1 MNGSLIKMRSFFLFI
16 LLLFTGSVYSQFI
29 EIKGVV
35 VDSVT
40 LQPVAYA
47 NVGVS
52 KLGLGT
58 ITNQQGSFKLRLPSG
73 ALKQTAQIQILGYQ
87 TYTFPIVK
95 NQQSRTYK
103 LVPLPTE
110 LSEAVVFPRDT
121 LLNLLRLAY
130 WAIPKN
136 YPTQPIM
143 QTGFYREV
151 QKANDTLYLN
161 FIEAILDVYKGSYEH
176 PSGLGQIRVV
186 KSRKN
191 IFPGLDTINNVR
203 FYGGPHFPNDL
214 DLVFKRKGYINP
226 KHFKDYNYWL
236 TEQKQIDS
244 GKVYCIEFKDKN
256 DSIFGT
262 IYLDK
267 KTLAYT
273 GFEVFKKKEEQ
284 SFRNNFKFI
293 DKQYKVGYQ
302 EMNGKW
308 YLSYIIFDA
317 KGLNEGLNRKVS
329 LHNEYLT
336 TSTKTDSVQ
345 LIPFNQEF
353 AAMDIISIKADD
365 YSQTSWTDFN
375 ILEQDSVLE
384 AQDSYTIDQSR
395 KILEKKEAVQKS
407 WRDVAYKILSRVS
420 SDIGLGYQTVQNQ
433 GGVYD
438 ISYQDDKSN
447 SLKANKTIKSS
458 SNSLSL
464 YIKIAYH
471 FQKRWGA
478 YYASNNS
485 LNSSQ
490 AYENHDFG
498 LQYCTPIFTNSRKWF
513 AEMGVAYS
521 DTRYNL
527 ELGNAEK
534 SAGSVSI
541 DGKTFDADKIEVQW
555 GSHLMGLKPSLSIQY
570 KIGRMTYLFAN
581 ASTLFEVSSDDQI
594 SFKEKSGF
602 FLTRKTERL
611 PMDDSK
617 LQLSIDDVPTVDSQI
632 KYQPYQFNFGLSFR
646 F

>member
-1 MNGSLIKMRSFFLFI
+1 MRLFFLFI

-29 EIKGVV
+29 EIKGVI

-95 NQQSRTYK
+95 NQQYRTYK

-136 YPTQPIM
+136 YPTQPTL

-191 IFPGLDTINNVR
+191 IFPGLDTINNAR
-203 FYGGPHFPNDL
+203 FYGGPFAMIDE
-214 DLVFKRKGYINP
+214 DCVFNRKDYINP
-226 KHFKDYNYWL
+226 KHFKEYHYWL
-236 TEQKQIDS
+236 TEQKQMGNS
-244 GKVYCIEFKDKN
+244 KVYCIEFKEKN

-262 IYLDK
+262 IFLDK
-267 KTLAYT
+267 NTLAYV
-273 GFEVFKKKEEQ
+273 GVDVHSNKERK
-284 SFRNNFKFI
+284 SILNTIRILGWHYNA
-293 DKQYKVGYQ
+293 GYHQ
-302 EMNGKW
+302 LNGKW
-308 YLSYIIFDA
+308 FLSFIIEDETVYNTQFN
-317 KGLNEGLNRKVS
+317 NEIDLQVEYVS
-329 LHNEYLT
+329 TAL
-336 TSTKTDSVQ
+336 KTDSVQ
-345 LIPFNQEF
+345 PIPFNQEF
-353 AAMDIISIKADD
+353 AYLDIISIKADD
-365 YSQTSWTDFN
+365 YLQTDWTDYN
-375 ILEQDSVLE
+375 ILEKDSVLATQSNFSADE
-384 AQDSYTIDQSR
+384 SR
-395 KILEKKEAVQKS
+395 KLLENKVEVKKSPFDNFFKHM
-407 WRDVAYKILSRVS
+407 SRVS
-420 SDIGLGYQTVQNQ
+420 YDFGVGYQPIQKME
-433 GGVYD
+433 GVYRVN
-438 ISYQDDKSN
+438 YQDAKAS
-447 SLKANKTIKSS
+447 SLNAVQSFSS
-458 SNSLSL
+458 STYSLFL
-464 YIKIAYH
+464 YGKLAYH

-478 YYASNNS
+478 YISSTSALDFSN
-485 LNSSQ
+485 
-490 AYENHDFG
+490 AVEFFDFG
-498 LQYCTPIFTNSRKWF
+498 IQYRTPIFTNSRKWF

-521 DTRYNL
+521 NTRYNL

-534 SAGSVSI
+534 SGSSVSI
-541 DGKTFDADKIEVQW
+541 DGRTFDADKIEVQW

-570 KIGRMTYLFAN
+570 KIGKTTYLFAN
-581 ASTLFEVSSDDQI
+581 ASTLFEFSSEDQI
-594 SFKEKSGF
+594 TFKEKSGF

-611 PMDDSK
+611 PMDDSH
-617 LQLSIDDVPTVDSQI
+617 LQLSIDDVPTVESQI

>member
-1 MNGSLIKMRSFFLFI
+1 MRSIFVFF

-35 VDSVT
+35 IDSIT

-58 ITNQQGSFKLRLPSG
+58 ITNQQGNFKLRLPANSVK
-73 ALKQTAQIQILGYQ
+73 LTAEIQILGYQ

-95 NQQSRTYK
+95 NQQYRTYK

-121 LLNLLRLAY
+121 LLNMLRLAY

-143 QTGFYREV
+143 QTGFYRAV

-161 FIEAILDVYKGSYEH
+161 FIEAILDVYKGSYKH
-176 PSGLGQIRVV
+176 PSSLGQIRLV

-226 KHFKDYNYWL
+226 KHFKDYYYWL
-236 TEQKQIDS
+236 TEQKQMGS

-284 SFRNNFKFI
+284 SSRNNFKFI
-293 DKQYKVGYQ
+293 DKHYKVGYQ

-308 YLSYIIFDA
+308 YLSYIIHEA
-317 KGLNEGLNRKVS
+317 TGLNIGLNRKVS

-345 LIPFNQEF
+345 PIPFNQEF

-375 ILEQDSVLE
+375 ILEQDSVLA
-384 AQDSYTIDQSR
+384 AQDSYSIDQSR

-407 WRDVAYKILSRVS
+407 WRDVTYTILSRIS
-420 SDIGLGYQTVQNQ
+420 GDIGLGSQIVKNQ
-433 GGVYD
+433 GGVYGVY
-438 ISYQDDKSN
+438 YQDDKSN
-447 SLKANKTIKSS
+447 GLKANETVTSS

-464 YIKIAYH
+464 YIKMAYH
-471 FQKRWGA
+471 FQKRWGV

-485 LNSSQ
+485 LSSSQ

-498 LQYCTPIFTNSRKWF
+498 FQYRTPIFTNSRKWF

-521 DTRYNL
+521 NARYNL
-527 ELGNAEK
+527 QLGNADK
-534 SAGSVSI
+534 TGGSISI
-541 DGKTFDADKIEVQW
+541 DGKTFDAYKIEIQW
-555 GSHLMGLKPSLSIQY
+555 GSHLTGLKPSLSVQY
-570 KIGRMTYLFAN
+570 KIGKTTYLFAN
-581 ASTLFEVSSDDQI
+581 VSTLFEFSSEDQI
-594 SFKEKSGF
+594 TFKEKSGF

-611 PMDDSK
+611 PLDDQQ
-617 LQLSIDDVPTVDSQI
+617 LQLSIDEVPTVQSHI
-632 KYQPYQFNFGLSFR
+632 KAQPYQFNFGLSFR

>member
-1 MNGSLIKMRSFFLFI
+1 MRSFFLFI
-16 LLLFTGSVYSQFI
+16 LSLFTGSIYSQFI

-40 LQPVAYA
+40 IQPVAYA

-95 NQQSRTYK
+95 SQQSRTYK

-176 PSGLGQIRVV
+176 PSSLGQIRVV

-203 FYGGPHFPNDL
+203 FYGGPFAPIDE
-214 DLVFKRKGYINP
+214 DCVFSRKNYINP
-226 KHFKDYNYWL
+226 RHFKDYHYWL
-236 TEQKQIDS
+236 TEQKQMGNS
-244 GKVYCIEFKDKN
+244 KVYCIEFKEKN

-262 IYLDK
+262 IFLDK
-267 KTLAYT
+267 NTLAYV
-273 GFEVFKKKEEQ
+273 GFNVYSQKEQKSIVNTFRFLGWHYNVGYQCIDRKWYLTYVKEEQ
-284 SFRNNFKFI
+284 SGFNS
-293 DKQYKVGYQ
+293 Q
-302 EMNGKW
+302 
-308 YLSYIIFDA
+308 
-317 KGLNEGLNRKVS
+317 LNKKIELQ
-329 LHNEYLT
+329 LEYVATQL
-336 TSTKTDSVQ
+336 KTDSIKS
-345 LIPFNQEF
+345 IPFDEEF
-353 AAMDIISIKADD
+353 AYQDVISIKAED
-365 YSQTSWTDFN
+365 YAQTSWIDFGFMEHDS
-375 ILEQDSVLE
+375 ILS
-384 AQDSYTIDQSR
+384 AQDSFTSEESR
-395 KILEKKEAVQKS
+395 NLLEKKVEVRAN
-407 WRDVAYKILSRVS
+407 WRDVTYKIISRLSY
-420 SDIGLGYQTVQNQ
+420 DIGLGYQTVENQ
-433 GGVYD
+433 GGLY
-438 ISYQDDKSN
+438 SANYQNDKSN
-447 SLKANKTIKSS
+447 DLKASKTIASS
-458 SNSLSL
+458 SNSWSL
-464 YIKIAYH
+464 YVKMAYH

-478 YYASNNS
+478 YYATNYA
-485 LNSSQ
+485 LNSVQ
-490 AYENHDFG
+490 AYEYHDFG
-498 LQYCTPIFTNSRKWF
+498 LQYRTPIFTNSRKWF

-521 DTRYNL
+521 NTRYNL

-570 KIGRMTYLFAN
+570 KIGKMTYLFAN
-581 ASTLFEVSSDDQI
+581 ASTLFEFSSDDQI
-594 SFKEKSGF
+594 TFKEKSGF

-611 PMDDSK
+611 PMDDQQ
-617 LQLSIDDVPTVDSQI
+617 LQLSIDDVPTVESQI
-632 KYQPYQFNFGLSFR
+632 KPQPYQFNFGLSLR